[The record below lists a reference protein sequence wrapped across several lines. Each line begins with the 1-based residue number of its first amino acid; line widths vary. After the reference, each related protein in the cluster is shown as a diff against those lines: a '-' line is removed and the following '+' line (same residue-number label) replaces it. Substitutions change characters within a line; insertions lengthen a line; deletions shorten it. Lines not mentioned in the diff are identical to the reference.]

1 MRWAKPELFIYP
13 TAMSAAATNI
23 IDLTLDEEELPAIP
37 SINYASEVEF
47 PSEDETA
54 VKPKMIKKKKKSPLS
69 LSPIIKKKNKLTASQ
84 RYKKTHGEEPSAK
97 IKKSLETLEKELDE
111 YEIEA
116 EESRAILNNTAH
128 PFNEEWTSKAWHQ
141 AVLKREEKKIRSL
154 KIKISKYIKEAS
166 PSVPYSLYYEQ
177 FKNEFANSFNN
188 KIN

>member
-1 MRWAKPELFIYP
+1 
-13 TAMSAAATNI
+13 MSAPATNI

-47 PSEDETA
+47 PSEDETS

-69 LSPIIKKKNKLTASQ
+69 LSAPLIKKKKNKLTASQ

-128 PFNEEWTSKAWHQ
+128 PFNKEWTSKAWHQ